1 MSSQR
6 AILAS
11 FVYKVP
17 ILRLDTFY
25 AFSFE
30 FIWSFFWT
38 NASVFVITEHMTAL
52 TFYTFPGLSNPK
64 VRRIAPYANI
74 ILCQI
79 RSLNGTFAFSFFHI
93 VNESLWTGFTLETD
107 IVPEVW
113 TVTGN
118 AYFVLS
124 VRPVRRTLTFF
135 SQGVVNLFRWTY
147 NTDHSGLVVM

>member
-1 MSSQR
+1 
-6 AILAS
+6 
-11 FVYKVP
+11 
-17 ILRLDTFY
+17 
-25 AFSFE
+25 
-30 FIWSFFWT
+30 
-38 NASVFVITEHMTAL
+38 MTAL

-113 TVTGN
+113 TITSN
-118 AYFVLS
+118 ADFVLS

-147 NTDHSGLVVM
+147 NTDHPGLVVM